1 MRTMNKDELMNL
13 IQEYIESEKKLSKM
27 KNISEQEGINKS
39 ILYLSNWVKID
50 LLVASYFASNIII
63 FSLVFMF
70 TKENVAFYELFFS
83 NNLSSY
89 AASVQFYSILFS
101 HIFQAIFFAGLT
113 VLLCNKA
120 DKEEGAIPSSSD
132 YYSSS
137 IGVTLFIATAF
148 FLMSLHLSIS
158 LISLMFVLGFVL
170 HHYNLL
176 CKKRKTIQNKTFI
189 PINKITE
196 LKDNIENIKKDIMND
211 EDALVY
217 LINLEDNS
225 CKDGKLLISLKEKIV
240 EDKKAELKNN
250 DILSF
255 NLKEV
260 KNKKTIINE

>member
-1 MRTMNKDELMNL
+1 MNL

-27 KNISEQEGINKS
+27 KSTAEQQGINKS

-50 LLVASYFASNIII
+50 LLIASYFASNIII
-63 FSLVFMF
+63 FSLIFMF
-70 TKENVAFYELFFS
+70 TKDNVAFYELFFS
-83 NNLSSY
+83 SNLSNYTTSFK
-89 AASVQFYSILFS
+89 FYSILFS

-120 DKEEGAIPSSSD
+120 DKEEGVIQSPSD
-132 YYSSS
+132 YSSS
-137 IGVTLFIATAF
+137 IGVTLFVATAF
-148 FLMSLHLSIS
+148 FLTSLHLSFS
-158 LISLMFVLGFVL
+158 LITLMFVLGFFL

-217 LINLEDNS
+217 LINLEDKRN
-225 CKDGKLLISLKEKIV
+225 KDGKILLSLKEKIV
-240 EDKKAELKNN
+240 EHKKAELKNN